1 MISNPSRGSLPLL
14 FLALGFAVLMGMA
27 AALGRP
33 AFLAPFVG
41 LIGLLVLFVIP
52 ARLAFWSILIV
63 SMVLVGP
70 VMYFA
75 KLDSARWIPPLLT
88 LALYVPLAAF
98 VLRPKKP
105 TMDAGWPLWLF
116 ILAMFVVV
124 AVCTT
129 ALSSPMVGE
138 VAVASRA
145 YFAFWSVAL
154 ALAVGMLGP
163 RDMALAWK
171 ALLVCAVIQLPVAL
185 YQYLVVAKASSRL
198 SPWDAVVGT
207 FPGNMEGGGAS
218 HGMGI
223 FLLIAMAAVLSL
235 WRTRQIHRGLAILVL
250 LSILGSLGLSEVK
263 AAVLLVP
270 VVFALVY
277 YRELLQR
284 PALSIGAVLISV
296 ALMGTL
302 LLVYE
307 NTFYANRGM
316 TLSGKMPTSPLE
328 AVKNQLNPEEVHSR
342 SEGGGVVVSRAAR
355 MADWWQRSVR
365 YGDPFHAL
373 LGYGIGATQISS
385 IGMGE
390 LVRQFPYPLD
400 MTSTNVLLWETGVI
414 GHVLLMAVLV
424 LAGMNCASSARSPLV
439 PVEHKAL
446 LEAAAAGLMIYAI
459 TLPYSNFA
467 LRAAPSQFLMVFM
480 LGYSAYWWRVV
491 RLGSLIRA
499 AGPAHAP
506 QDGSENNTKTDLA
519 RKHATPRYL
528 HG

>member
-1 MISNPSRGSLPLL
+1 MMSHPSRGAVPLL
-14 FLALGFAVLMGMA
+14 FFSLAFACLMGMA
-27 AALGRP
+27 AAMGRP

-52 ARLAFWSILIV
+52 ARLAFWTIFFM
-63 SMVLVGP
+63 SMLVMGP
-70 VMYFA
+70 VMYFG
-75 KLDSARWIPPLLT
+75 KIESARWVPPLLT
-88 LALYVPLAAF
+88 LALYVPLVAF
-98 VLRPKKP
+98 ILKPKRP
-105 TMDAGWPLWLF
+105 TVDAGWPLWIF
-116 ILAMFVVV
+116 ILAMFLAV

-154 ALAVGMLGP
+154 ALAVGMFGP
-163 RDMALAWK
+163 RDMLLAWK
-171 ALLVCAVIQLPVAL
+171 ALLACAVLQLPVAM
-185 YQYLVVAKASSRL
+185 YQYFVVAKHSSRL

-235 WRTRQIHRGLAILVL
+235 WRTRQIHRGVAIVIL
-250 LSILGSLGLSEVK
+250 LSIMGSLGLSEVK

-270 VVFALVY
+270 AVFALVY

-302 LLVYE
+302 ILVYE

-316 TLSGKMPTSPLE
+316 TLSGKMPTSPLQ
-328 AVKNQLNPEEVHSR
+328 AVQNQLNPNEVHSR

-365 YGDPFHAL
+365 YGDPFHAF

-400 MTSTNVLLWETGVI
+400 MTSTAILLWETGVL
-414 GHVLLMAVLV
+414 GHLLLMAVLF
-424 LAGMNCASSARSPLV
+424 LAGVNCSSSARSPLV
-439 PVEHKAL
+439 PVAHKAL
-446 LEAAAAGLMIYAI
+446 LEAAAAGLIIYAI

-480 LGYSAYWWRVV
+480 LGYSAYWWRFV
-491 RLGSLIRA
+491 RMGSLEHA
-499 AGPAHAP
+499 AGSAHRP
-506 QDGSENNTKTDLA
+506 LEGSEQPAATGLA
-519 RKHATPRYL
+519 GKHPTPRYL